1 VMDGAQ
7 APRGASPRCFAPSE
21 SMERRVPVLQVFHRG
36 GRRRSGRMLASWQN
50 SLFWA
55 QQVA

>member
-1 VMDGAQ
+1 LL
-7 APRGASPRCFAPSE
+7 APAGASPRRFAPNE
-21 SMERRVPVLQVFHRG
+21 SMERRVTVLQVFHRG
-36 GRRRSGRMLASWQN
+36 GRRRSGRMQALWQN